1 MIGSDIVARA
11 QAALLR
17 SGRPLALTVG
27 LAAFA
32 GLRAWPAPAGFTPE
46 AWAVVAVAAL
56 MAVWWMSEAMPLAVT
71 ALLPALL
78 FPLTGVAGAAEAT
91 APYAHPLVF
100 LFLGGFLIG
109 QAIERCGLHRRLAHA
124 VLRAA
129 GAGPDRMVGG
139 FLVASAFISMWI
151 SNTATAMMLLPVVQA
166 ATAPFRTAD
175 GGSTPAARAAML
187 AVAYGCSIGGMATL
201 IGTPPNALL
210 AAYLDRVHGIE
221 IGFARWMMIGVPVA
235 LALLAVTW
243 ALLTRLLYRFE
254 GSAVVAPP
262 AAPGPWTVDERRV
275 AAIAGLT
282 ALGWLA
288 GPLLSHVLPGTSD
301 TAVALAG
308 ALALFALPSAG
319 GGALLRWQ
327 DAARI
332 KWDVLLLFGGG
343 LSLAEAM
350 AGTGLADGIGAGL
363 ATALSSVPT
372 LVAVGVVIAVVVLLS
387 ELASNTATAAAF
399 LPIAGGLAVALG
411 LPPVALVVTV
421 ALAASCGYMLPVATP
436 PNAIVFGSG
445 AVSIRDMAA
454 AGAWLDAAAIVVLMA
469 AAQMLLALV

>member
-1 MIGSDIVARA
+1 
-11 QAALLR
+11 
-17 SGRPLALTVG
+17 
-27 LAAFA
+27 
-32 GLRAWPAPAGFTPE
+32 
-46 AWAVVAVAAL
+46 
-56 MAVWWMSEAMPLAVT
+56 
-71 ALLPALL
+71 
-78 FPLTGVAGAAEAT
+78 
-91 APYAHPLVF
+91 
-100 LFLGGFLIG
+100 
-109 QAIERCGLHRRLAHA
+109 
-124 VLRAA
+124 
-129 GAGPDRMVGG
+129 
-139 FLVASAFISMWI
+139 
-151 SNTATAMMLLPVVQA
+151 
-166 ATAPFRTAD
+166 
-175 GGSTPAARAAML
+175 
-187 AVAYGCSIGGMATL
+187 
-201 IGTPPNALL
+201 
-210 AAYLDRVHGIE
+210 
-221 IGFARWMMIGVPVA
+221 
-235 LALLAVTW
+235 
-243 ALLTRLLYRFE
+243 
-254 GSAVVAPP
+254 
-262 AAPGPWTVDERRV
+262 VDERRV

-288 GPLLSHVLPGTSD
+288 GPLLSHLLPGTSD